1 MLKKLKKVMAGLLT
15 VIMVVCLLPENIMI
29 SHAQEETIHTLTE
42 QIVINSSNLST
53 YDNTTITGTCVFS
66 DDDDLSS
73 RPGITIDGV
82 EVHLTIRDLNIETKF
97 FNDNDPAPIALRN
110 GATLYLTV
118 EGVNI
123 CDVNRSNAAGIS
135 VPKGCTLIITDA
147 SSGTLKAFGGNYY
160 GGGAGIG
167 APGNGYYVANGIDT
181 SSTTTT
187 YTCGTIIINGGTI
200 QARGGTH
207 KVNGTPMLGAAG
219 IGNSSPGHYTNE
231 DDVDFNNMGTGIIEI
246 NGGNVVASGGTG
258 AAGIGGGDCNSVES
272 ISINGGTINA
282 TPGSGGASIGM
293 GSWLKDGSY
302 TYNTAISINGGNIT
316 ANGNIGY
323 GSYNINE
330 SKGNGTLSGGSVN
343 IEDEAELNISGA
355 IRPNTS
361 NCKCYTVNVSL
372 SDELLNNEEKNI
384 TAMVEVDGI
393 TRTAEYTLTPT
404 NYNVSFGMNCYMNET
419 NIGKNAKITISDGTN
434 TWSKEFILAQDN
446 NLEIGQKICPVTIN
460 VSLSDKL
467 LNNKEKN
474 ITATLEVGE
483 RTRTVE
489 YTLTPTN
496 YSVSFGTNFYMDD
509 SNIGKNAQITITD
522 GTNTWSEEFTLA
534 QNNNLEIGQK
544 MYPVTINVISPDLT
558 KSLSKDEY
566 TLSITDSEGKPV
578 DGNYIV
584 IEPGLEFDGS
594 CGHIGIYVPNGEY
607 KVTFKSDTLNNGETV
622 TEEFV
627 VDNQATELNLHI
639 GLLTKEYDLDLY
651 YGSIEIGYD
660 ANGGYVKYS
669 DSEGE
674 HTESYLSS
682 DTIFNISQSSSSN
695 PTANR
700 IAITGWYNEIP
711 INISIDGLNVSTDK
725 ESISIGQNIEVNLA
739 ISGESNLK
747 CTDDNMTKRVS
758 VVKAESN
765 SILNINGTSSDK
777 LIMSSEKGCCIESY
791 GGIINIKGGT
801 IEASTSYIGAAIGSG
816 SYGNATINIS
826 GGTIK
831 ASTSNQGAAIG
842 SGSNGNATINISGGT
857 IEASTNYYGAAIGS
871 GFGGN
876 ATINISDGTVVA
888 STSHTGAAIGSG
900 KEGNATINISGGT
913 IEASASSTGAAIG
926 SGSGGTAT
934 IDISGGTVEASTSD
948 TGAAIGSGSNGTA
961 TIDISGGN
969 IKSNKTVTATNG
981 KANGS
986 KTLVCKELT
995 IQGVDNDIPITDADN
1010 IPEYY
1015 GLNDVKTI
1023 DGKLY
1028 LYLPEDATLP
1038 KNILSGEDNYIQ
1050 HMTEDTKYISHE
1062 HILGY
1067 TINGTSITE
1076 NCAGSD
1082 VCGMTP
1088 TTITLSD
1095 PDENEDLMY
1104 NGEAYEAETTGT
1116 LSTGATA
1123 SVEYTSLTEG
1133 VNLVDGKPVNA
1144 GDYRATMY
1152 LIDAEGD
1159 KIKDGNSNP
1168 IFVSVEFTIEKATL
1182 TVTSCTAE
1190 DRAFDGT
1197 DYIQVTEATL
1207 SGVLINETV
1216 TIQLPVTATLVDEQG
1231 EPLIGGVADVTDN
1244 GYSKVLLPT
1253 LALTGDDKNNYILE
1267 QPSGAV
1273 SLSSNVMIEKA
1284 EAPLLPEEKKTYTY
1298 GQTPTV
1304 ESYSII
1310 LPEDCG
1316 DISYSF
1322 EEDDSDNII
1331 SNIVVSDDGVLTYDV
1346 EKVDE
1351 YTDEITATVTVTA
1364 VMDNYQDATFTSSIT
1379 ITDKKAQT
1387 LNANDISMTYGDD
1400 GKTISLSG
1408 NQTEVTYK
1416 VDESSEYNK
1425 AVVTVDTE
1433 GKVTAV
1439 NAGTAIIEVT
1449 AVSNDIYAEATC
1461 QIKVTVAPKPAYI
1474 TAKSYIIA
1482 EKDEL
1487 PSVYEYDVEGLVSG
1501 ENLSQDIKDSIKAAT
1516 AVSDSNKVG
1525 DYEIIITGPA
1535 ISGNYS
1541 FSYASGKLTILPADE
1556 APFIVGDDGK
1566 MGWDAIS
1573 DEIDDAKAGD
1583 EVVVDMNGA
1592 TVVPGDILEDVR
1604 DKDITISFKLDNG
1617 LIWTIDG
1624 GTITDGDIGNIDFGT
1639 TIESEDNPLNNI
1651 PVDVINNITGE
1662 SSTIEV
1668 NLAYS
1673 GDFGFTAVLTTNLS
1687 SANAGY
1693 YANLFYYN
1701 PTTKKLEYICAD
1713 VIASDGTAKLTFTH
1727 ASDYVIVIDDVDLG
1741 NVKEATTPDSNA
1753 NTGDATPLMAL
1764 AFMLMLSDTLL
1775 VAMSRKKKEI

>member
-1 MLKKLKKVMAGLLT
+1 MLKNLKKVLAGLLT

-29 SHAQEETIHTLTE
+29 SHGQEETIHTLTE

-246 NGGNVVASGGTG
+246 NGGNVEASGGAG

-302 TYNTAISINGGNIT
+302 TYNTVISINGGNVT

-361 NCKCYTVNVSL
+361 NCKGYTVNVSL
-372 SDELLNNEEKNI
+372 NDKVLNEEKNI

-404 NYNVSFGMNCYMNET
+404 NYNVSFGMNCYMNDT

-446 NLEIGQKICPVTIN
+446 NLEIGK
-460 VSLSDKL
+460 
-467 LNNKEKN
+467 
-474 ITATLEVGE
+474 
-483 RTRTVE
+483 
-489 YTLTPTN
+489 
-496 YSVSFGTNFYMDD
+496 
-509 SNIGKNAQITITD
+509 
-522 GTNTWSEEFTLA
+522 
-534 QNNNLEIGQK
+534 K
-544 MYPVTINVISPDLT
+544 MYPVTLKVSSPNLT
-558 KSLSKDEY
+558 QNLSENDY
-566 TLSITDSEGKPV
+566 ILTITDSEGNPV
-578 DGNYIV
+578 SNDYV
-584 IEPGLEFDGS
+584 VMEPGLNFDGT
-594 CGHIGIYVPNGEY
+594 IGRIRFFVANGEY
-607 KVTFKSDTLNNGETV
+607 RVSFQTDSLNNGESVSKELT
-622 TEEFV
+622 
-627 VDNQATELNLHI
+627 VDNQATEVDLHLDI
-639 GLLTKEYDLDLY
+639 ITIDYNLDLY
-651 YGSIEIGYD
+651 YGNIEIGYK

-674 HTESYLSS
+674 HTDSYLSPN
-682 DTIFNISQSSSSN
+682 TLFNINQSN
-695 PTANR
+695 NDDTTANTV
-700 IAITGWYNEIP
+700 AIKSWDSETPVNINIDS
-711 INISIDGLNVSTDK
+711 INISTDEKVNID
-725 ESISIGQNIEVNLA
+725 IGQNIQVNLTLK
-739 ISGESNLK
+739 GESKLA
-747 CTDDNMTKRVS
+747 CDNEDYTYYS
-758 VVKAESN
+758 VVKVRTN
-765 SILNINGTSSDK
+765 SILNINGTSADK
-777 LIMSSEKGCCIESY
+777 LSMYNDQSSGCIELSDSTVNIMSGNIEATSNGRAATIGSNEGSHVTFNSAKATINIY
-791 GGIINIKGGT
+791 GGTVK
-801 IEASTSYIGAAIGSG
+801 ASNAYLGAAIGSG
-816 SYGNATINIS
+816 QFADALVNIS

-831 ASTSNQGAAIG
+831 ASNTVDGLVDGAAIG
-842 SGSNGNATINISGGT
+842 NG
-857 IEASTNYYGAAIGS
+857 Y
-871 GFGGN
+871 GGN
-876 ATINISDGTVVA
+876 ATLYIT
-888 STSHTGAAIGSG
+888 
-900 KEGNATINISGGT
+900 
-913 IEASASSTGAAIG
+913 
-926 SGSGGTAT
+926 
-934 IDISGGTVEASTSD
+934 
-948 TGAAIGSGSNGTA
+948 
-961 TIDISGGN
+961 GGN
-969 IKSNKTVTATNG
+969 INSNKTVTATNG
-981 KANGS
+981 EANGS

-1082 VCGMTP
+1082 VCGTAP
-1088 TTITLSD
+1088 STITLSD
-1095 PDENEDLMY
+1095 PDANGALVY
-1104 NGEAYEAETTGT
+1104 NGAAYEAETTGT
-1116 LSTGATA
+1116 LSSGATA
-1123 SVEYTSLTEG
+1123 SVEYTSLTGG
-1133 VNLVDGKPVNA
+1133 VSLVDGKAVNA

-1152 LIDAEGD
+1152 LIDTEGD
-1159 KIKDGNSNP
+1159 KIKDGNNNP
-1168 IFVSVEFTIEKATL
+1168 ISVSVEFTIEKATL
-1182 TVTSCTAE
+1182 TVTSYTAE

-1197 DYIQVTEATL
+1197 DDIQVTEATL
-1207 SGVLINETV
+1207 SGALGNDIV

-1273 SLSSNVMIEKA
+1273 SLSSNVMIKKA
-1284 EAPLLPEEKKTYTY
+1284 EAPMLPEEKKTYTY

-1304 ESYSII
+1304 ERYSIS

-1331 SNIVVSDDGVLTYDV
+1331 SNIVVSDEGVLTYDV

-1364 VMDNYQDATFTSSIT
+1364 VMDNYKDATFTSSIT
-1379 ITDKKAQT
+1379 ITDKKIQT
-1387 LNANDISMTYGDD
+1387 LNAEDISMTYGDE

-1408 NQTEVTYK
+1408 NQTQVSYK
-1416 VDESSEYNK
+1416 VVENPEQDK
-1425 AVVTVDTE
+1425 TVVTVDAN
-1433 GKVTAV
+1433 GKVSIV
-1439 NAGTAIIEVT
+1439 NAGTAIIEIK
-1449 AVSNDIYAEATC
+1449 AASNDIYAEATC

-1501 ENLSQDIKDSIKAAT
+1501 EKLSQDMKDSIKAAT
-1516 AVSDSNKVG
+1516 GVSDSNKTG
-1525 DYEIIITGPA
+1525 DYEITITGPTL
-1535 ISGNYS
+1535 SGNYS
-1541 FSYASGKLTILPADE
+1541 LSYASGKLAILPADE
-1556 APFIVGDDGK
+1556 APFIMGDDGK

-1604 DKDITISFKLDNG
+1604 DKDITISFKFDNG

-1662 SSTIEV
+1662 KSTIEV

-1673 GDFGFTAVLTTNLS
+1673 GEFGFTAVLTTNLS

-1701 PTTKKLEYICAD
+1701 PTTKELEYVCAD
-1713 VIASDGTAKLTFTH
+1713 VIAGDGTAELTFTH

-1764 AFMLMLSDTLL
+1764 AFMLMLSGTLL

>member
-1 MLKKLKKVMAGLLT
+1 MLKKLKKVLAGLLT
-15 VIMVVCLLPENIMI
+15 AIMVISLLPANIMI
-29 SHAQEETIHTLTE
+29 SHAEGGTTHTLTE

-66 DDDDLSS
+66 DDDGLPS

-207 KVNGTPMLGAAG
+207 KVNGSAMSGAAG

-231 DDVDFNNMGTGIIEI
+231 DDVDFNNMGTGIIKI
-246 NGGNVVASGGTG
+246 NGGNVVASGGAG

-282 TPGSGGASIGM
+282 TPGNWGASIGM

-343 IEDEAELNISGA
+343 IEDEAELNISGV

-361 NCKCYTVNVSL
+361 NSTCYTVNVSL
-372 SDELLNNEEKNI
+372 NDKLLNEEKNI
-384 TAMVEVDGI
+384 TATVEVDDI

-404 NYNVSFGMNCYMNET
+404 NYNISFGMNCYMDDT
-419 NIGKNAKITISDGTN
+419 NLGKNAKITISDGTN
-434 TWSKEFILAQDN
+434 TWSEEFILALEN
-446 NLEIGQKICPVTIN
+446 NFAIGTPV
-460 VSLSDKL
+460 
-467 LNNKEKN
+467 
-474 ITATLEVGE
+474 
-483 RTRTVE
+483 
-489 YTLTPTN
+489 
-496 YSVSFGTNFYMDD
+496 
-509 SNIGKNAQITITD
+509 
-522 GTNTWSEEFTLA
+522 
-534 QNNNLEIGQK
+534 
-544 MYPVTINVISPDLT
+544 YPVTLKIVSSELIQDMAEEDYSLT
-558 KSLSKDEY
+558 V
-566 TLSITDSEGKPV
+566 TDSEGNQIPA
-578 DGNYIV
+578 DNIV
-584 IEPGLEFDGS
+584 IVPGLKYENGAGYIFF
-594 CGHIGIYVPNGEY
+594 HIASGEY
-607 KVTFKSDTLNNGETV
+607 KVSFQADDLNNGESITKNL
-622 TEEFV
+622 V
-627 VDNQATELNLHI
+627 VDNQGTELNLI
-639 GLLTKEYDLDLY
+639 YETDAKAYDLDLY
-651 YGSIEIGYD
+651 YGDIEIGYMNE
-660 ANGGYVKYS
+660 AGYVKYS
-669 DSEGE
+669 DSNGE
-674 HTESYLSS
+674 HTEYNVNL
-682 DTIFNISQSSSSN
+682 QSTFKIRQSN
-695 PTANR
+695 NEEA
-700 IAITGWYNEIP
+700 TGHSIVIKSWDRLTP
-711 INISIDGLNVSTDK
+711 LNISIDSINCNTGLQIKGYVQVNLTLIGESKLSGYSKVGEPGMSSSLNIYGTDTDKLTISNGGIALSSNVLNVY
-725 ESISIGQNIEVNLA
+725 GGV
-739 ISGESNLK
+739 ISGTANGNSPVIGSTEGTSVTINIFGGKVFAEQLGS
-747 CTDDNMTKRVS
+747 VS
-758 VVKAESN
+758 AIGSGYGARWTATINILGGYVKASSN
-765 SILNINGTSSDK
+765 GD
-777 LIMSSEKGCCIESY
+777 
-791 GGIINIKGGT
+791 
-801 IEASTSYIGAAIGSG
+801 GAAIGSG
-816 SYGNATINIS
+816 S
-826 GGTIK
+826 
-831 ASTSNQGAAIG
+831 ASSTTSVNV
-842 SGSNGNATINISGGT
+842 SGGT
-857 IEASTNYYGAAIGS
+857 IEATANGNGAALGGS
-871 GFGGN
+871 
-876 ATINISDGTVVA
+876 VVR
-888 STSHTGAAIGSG
+888 
-900 KEGNATINISGGT
+900 ISGGT
-913 IEASASSTGAAIG
+913 IIATANGDGEAIG
-926 SGSGGTAT
+926 KLIGGKGSVYIT
-934 IDISGGTVEASTSD
+934 
-948 TGAAIGSGSNGTA
+948 
-961 TIDISGGN
+961 GGN
-969 IKSNKTVTATNG
+969 IKANKTVTAENNG
-981 KANGS
+981 YSSVYCN
-986 KTLVCKELT
+986 ELT
-995 IQGVDNDIPITDADN
+995 FYGLTTDIPITDADN

-1015 GLNDVKTI
+1015 GFNDVRTI

-1028 LYLPEDATLP
+1028 LYLPAATTLP
-1038 KNILSGEDNYIQ
+1038 ENILSGEENYIPDK
-1050 HMTEDTKYISHE
+1050 TDNTKYILHNHE
-1062 HILGY
+1062 IIYATEG
-1067 TINGTSITE
+1067 NSITVTCGNSAE
-1076 NCAGSD
+1076 
-1082 VCGMTP
+1082 CGMTP
-1088 TTITLSD
+1088 TTITISD

-1104 NGEAYEAETTGT
+1104 NGEAYEAETTGV
-1116 LSTGATA
+1116 LASRATA
-1123 SVEYTSLTEG
+1123 SIEYSSLTEG
-1133 VNLVDGKPVNA
+1133 VSLVDGKPVNA
-1144 GDYRATMY
+1144 GDYRVTMY
-1152 LIDAEGD
+1152 LIDAEGN
-1159 KIKDGNSNP
+1159 KIKDGNNNP
-1168 IFVSVEFTIEKATL
+1168 ISVSVEFTIEKATL
-1182 TVTSCTAE
+1182 TVTSYTAE
-1190 DRAFDGT
+1190 NRAFDGT
-1197 DYIQVTEATL
+1197 DDIQVTEATL
-1207 SGVLINETV
+1207 SGALGNDIV

-1231 EPLIGGVADVTDN
+1231 EALIGGVADVTDN
-1244 GYSKVLLPT
+1244 GYSKVLLT
-1253 LALTGDDKNNYILE
+1253 ALALTGDDKNNYILE

-1304 ESYSII
+1304 ESYSIS

-1346 EKVDE
+1346 EEVDE

-1364 VMDNYQDATFTSSIT
+1364 VMDNYKDATFTSSIT

-1387 LNANDISMTYGDD
+1387 LNAKDISMTYGDD

-1416 VDESSEYNK
+1416 VAESSEYNK

-1501 ENLSQDIKDSIKAAT
+1501 ENLSQDMKDSIKTAT

-1573 DEIDDAKAGD
+1573 DEIADAKTGD

-1592 TVVPGDILEDVR
+1592 TVVPGDIIEEAR
-1604 DKDITISFKLDNG
+1604 DKGIVISFVLDNG

-1624 GTITDGDIGNIDFGT
+1624 GTITSGDIGNIDFGT

-1662 SSTIEV
+1662 KSTIEV

-1673 GDFGFTAVLTTNLS
+1673 GEFGFTAVLTTNLS

-1701 PTTKKLEYICAD
+1701 PTTKELEYVCAD
-1713 VIASDGTAKLTFTH
+1713 VIAGDGTAELTFTH

-1741 NVKEATTPDSNA
+1741 KKAPAIDNGPG
-1753 NTGDATPLMAL
+1753 TGDKGVLYL
-1764 AFMLMLSDTLL
+1764 LSLMLL
-1775 VAMSRKKKEI
+1775 AMLGMTGIIYLKKKNYIE